1 MWLAEKFEGANAV
14 ANAVLVR
21 TLGPRQREAVRLAY
35 AQSLRNMW
43 VMYAAVAGLGLVAG
57 AFTTERTLSE
67 TYVEVETRAKAPL
80 DAEGVE
86 LRGMTVGGMAV
97 EVEPAV
103 P

>member
-1 MWLAEKFEGANAV
+1 
-14 ANAVLVR
+14 
-21 TLGPRQREAVRLAY
+21 
-35 AQSLRNMW
+35 
-43 VMYAAVAGLGLVAG
+43 LVAG

-67 TYVEVETRAKAPL
+67 TYVEVEMRMKAPL

-86 LRGMTVGGMAV
+86 LRGVAVGGMAI